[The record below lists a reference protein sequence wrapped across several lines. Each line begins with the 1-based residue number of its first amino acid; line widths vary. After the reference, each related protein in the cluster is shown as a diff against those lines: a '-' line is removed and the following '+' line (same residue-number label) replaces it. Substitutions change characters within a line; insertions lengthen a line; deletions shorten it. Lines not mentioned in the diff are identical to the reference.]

1 MLGAVPLE
9 DPLTDNGQFLWSS
22 ADIRNTIV
30 CMERKMHG
38 REVSEAEID
47 GWVEE
52 AEAGYDFEELKAR
65 MGRPARGGEA
75 SQVIPVRLTVGEL
88 AAVMARAEREH
99 LNRSEAIRAALAA
112 WSHAA

>member
-1 MLGAVPLE
+1 MGSP
-9 DPLTDNGQFLWSS
+9 QSLWSPE
-22 ADIRNTIV
+22 DIRNTIV
-30 CMERKMHG
+30 CMERKMRG

-47 GWVEE
+47 EWVEE
-52 AEAGYDFEELKAR
+52 AEAGYDLEELKAR
-65 MGRPARGGEA
+65 MGRPARGAEA
-75 SQVIPVRLTVGEL
+75 SQVIPVRLTVDEL

>member
-1 MLGAVPLE
+1 MV
-9 DPLTDNGQFLWSS
+9 
-22 ADIRNTIV
+22 
-30 CMERKMHG
+30 RKMHG

-47 GWVEE
+47 RWVEE
-52 AEAGYDFEELKAR
+52 AEAGYDVEELKSR
-65 MGRPARGGEA
+65 MGRPARGAEA
-75 SQVIPVRLTVGEL
+75 SQVVPVRLTVEEL